1 MSYFTFITVKK
12 SKSNGLING
21 TLLIENKLISK
32 KGFKLNR
39 EELDKLLEIS
49 HLNQDS
55 SKTIRSRLINEIN
68 ENGKIEIKRER
79 NPKDKRFFDY
89 KIS

>member
-12 SKSNGLING
+12 SEPNGLING
-21 TLLIENKLISK
+21 TLLIENKLILK
-32 KGFKLNR
+32 KGLKLNR
-39 EELDKLLEIS
+39 EELDKLLEIT

-68 ENGKIEIKRER
+68 ENGKIKILRER
-79 NPKDKRFFDY
+79 NPTDKRFFDY
-89 KIS
+89 KII